1 MSTEEFDP
9 SRWDGRDLPYIP
21 GEFSDPDGVALHD
34 DYDADIDPVTYEV
47 VRHSLWNINREA
59 GETIQN
65 LAVSPIALITRDFQ
79 TGILTESAEFVFFG
93 QYLQYFSGTMDIFTK
108 WIMEN
113 RAEDPGIEPGDM
125 FLHNDPTVG
134 TPHQP
139 DVALVAPVFHEEKV
153 FAWVSNLI
161 HQNDVGGTVPGS
173 FCPNAVDTYW
183 DPPSIP
189 PIKIV
194 EGGEI
199 STEKEDLY
207 RRQSRTPQN
216 LSMDLRAG
224 IAANERAKGRIEE
237 LIEKYGATTVKGVMR
252 RLNDSGQESIKETL
266 SKIPDGTWRERAYQ
280 ERSMT
285 GDDGVYPLELTLTK
299 EGDELTFS
307 NEGTS
312 EQAGAI
318 NQPFAA
324 WRGTILSAANVLLQ
338 PEQMGATGGL
348 VRQLNFRPEPRTI
361 TAPDHT
367 AAVSPSGIYS
377 NQVSLSMANSVISKM
392 MLSSQDEEIRNGAMT
407 PTSAQWQCH
416 IGDGFTDDGEYF
428 LAPMT
433 NCMMGSTGATP
444 KRDGRFANGHMWIP
458 EARGPNTEEYEQSWP
473 ILYLYVKEHGDTGGA
488 GERRGGNGGKIC
500 YTMHGGEMEL
510 GVYTTDA
517 IPKTPGLFGGYPGSR
532 GETVVLQ
539 DSDVKDR
546 FAAGELPTDITEIDG
561 ENVETVGKGPAI
573 ELDDDG
579 ITEWW
584 WAGCSGYGDPA
595 HRDPELVATDV
606 RQGGVTVETAESV
619 YGVVLTDDGDVDG
632 EATESRREA
641 LFEQRLDE
649 ATTVDDIVAG
659 DEAVEA
665 GGGD

>member
-1 MSTEEFDP
+1 MSTEDFDP
-9 SRWDGRDLPYIP
+9 SNWDGRDLPYVP
-21 GEFSDPDGVALHD
+21 GEFDPSDAVELHT
-34 DYDADIDPVTYEV
+34 DYEEDVDPVTYEV

-59 GETIQN
+59 GETIEN

-79 TGILTESAEFVFFG
+79 TGILTENAEFVFFG

-113 RAEDPGIEPGDM
+113 RAEEPGIEEGDM

-139 DVALVAPVFHEEKV
+139 DVALVAPVFHEGEI
-153 FAWVSNLI
+153 FCWVSNLI

-194 EGGEI
+194 ENGEI
-199 STEKEDLY
+199 STEKEDFY

-224 IAANERAKGRIEE
+224 IAANNRSKERVNE
-237 LIEKYGATTVKGVMR
+237 LIEKYGAETVKGVMR
-252 RLNDSGQESIKETL
+252 KLNDSGQDAIKETL
-266 SKIPDGTWRERAYQ
+266 SKIPDGTWTERVYQ

-285 GDDGVYPLELTLTK
+285 GDDGVYPLELTLEK
-299 EGDELTFS
+299 EGNQLTFT

-324 WRGTILSAANVLLQ
+324 WRGTIIAAANVLLQ
-338 PEQMGATGGL
+338 PDQMGATGGL
-348 VRQLNFRPEPRTI
+348 VRQMNFRPEPRTI

-377 NQVSLSMANSVISKM
+377 NQVSLAMANSVISKM
-392 MLSSQDEEIRNGAMT
+392 MLSSQDEEIRNGAMAT
-407 PTSAQWQCH
+407 TSGQWQCH
-416 IGDGFTDDGEYF
+416 IGDGTTHDGEYF

-433 NCMMGSTGATP
+433 NCMMGATGATP
-444 KRDGRFANGHMWIP
+444 EKDGSFANGHMWIP
-458 EARGPNTEEYEQSWP
+458 EARAPNLEEYEQSWP
-473 ILYLYVKEHGDTGGA
+473 ILYLYAKEHPDTGGA
-488 GERRGGNGGKIC
+488 GYRRGGNGGKIC

-510 GVYTTDA
+510 GVYTTDG
-517 IPKTPGLFGGYPGSR
+517 IPKTPGTFGGYPGSR
-532 GETVVLQ
+532 GETVILQ
-539 DSDVKDR
+539 DSDVNKQFDS
-546 FAAGELPTDITEIDG
+546 GSLPADISEIEG
-561 ENVETVGKGPAI
+561 ENVPTVGKGPAI
-573 ELDDDG
+573 DLDDDSV
-579 ITEWW
+579 TEWW
-584 WAGCSGYGDPA
+584 WAGCAGYGDPL
-595 HRDPELVATDV
+595 HREPELVADDV
-606 RQGGVTVETAESV
+606 QKGSVTKKTARNV
-619 YGVVLTDDGDVDG
+619 YGVVIGDDGTVDTK
-632 EATESRREA
+632 ATEKRRAEIRDD
-641 LFEQRLDE
+641 RLSE
-649 ATTVDDIVAG
+649 ATTAADIV
-659 DEAVEA
+659 D
-665 GGGD
+665 GGRN